1 MILQCCQ
8 IVFFSTAIMLAS
20 SVFAALLAVA
30 GAAEIATDRDGV
42 HVVTGTVVQRSKY
55 QRRSF

>member
-1 MILQCCQ
+1 
-8 IVFFSTAIMLAS
+8 MLVAS

-30 GAAEIATDRDGV
+30 GAAEIARDRDGV

-55 QRRSF
+55 QLRSF